1 MDLKDQAHRLRVL
14 WKSGR
19 DKYSSFY
26 AVLGEVRKEIGDDRA
41 FASWCVTDLRISV
54 DTIANARNLLRK
66 IDANKVKAD
75 LAAAK
80 LAEREQKRAEQQ
92 QKRQARAEQQQK
104 RQPRANNVEQQQLA
118 QARTQIAELKRQL
131 AAAHSKPVNTGVNT
145 RPAAAQK
152 AKPVNTGVNTK
163 PSSERN
169 RDRHPPGYM
178 REYMRQRRAAE
189 RGGH

>member
-26 AVLGEVRKEIGDDRA
+26 AVLGEVRKEIGNDRA

-54 DTIANARNLLRK
+54 DVLANARNLLRK
-66 IDANKVKAD
+66 NDADIVKAD

-80 LAEREQKRAEQQ
+80 LAEKQQKRQAHAEQQQ
-92 QKRQARAEQQQK
+92 QKRQASENSAE
-104 RQPRANNVEQQQLA
+104 RRLA

-131 AAAHSKPVNTGVNT
+131 AAAQIKPVNTVVNT
-145 RPAAAQK
+145 RPASAQK
-152 AKPVNTGVNTK
+152 AKPVNTK
-163 PSSERN
+163 PSSDRN

-178 REYMRQRRAAE
+178 REYMRQRRAAQKKQP
-189 RGGH
+189 